1 MRVPFAAS
9 LPASASVA
17 GLGRPSRKFS
27 ISVGEA
33 SLAQAISGEF
43 NEVQAFQPANL
54 AEQTRG
60 ANFLQSTTPNPETT
74 VGILY
79 CGDMGSAFGKLLH
92 EGGLRVVTTCEGR
105 SRATQQQAAA
115 SGIEILPT
123 LDDVVAQ
130 SHFVFSLVLPPAAI
144 EVAQQYISRRQMS
157 PEGSV
162 FVEANSLGL
171 ETLCEIERLMTAVSV
186 PLVDATFNGSA
197 HRLQDQGVLHL
208 SGPEAQSVA
217 SICKDLVRVNLLG
230 ARVGSA
236 SLTKLMMSVLAKG
249 LAGLFL
255 EVGVLAERADML
267 ESFLKSCRLFY
278 PDILTAAERML
289 PTYPRH
295 AARRVGE
302 MHDIEQLG
310 QAFHLRLG
318 MSHEAGEWIKNIASV
333 QWDPTQLGTDGD
345 MQTII
350 HSVANAR
357 KSEFL
362 KVKV

>member
-1 MRVPFAAS
+1 MEPVK
-9 LPASASVA
+9 
-17 GLGRPSRKFS
+17 PS
-27 ISVGEA
+27 
-33 SLAQAISGEF
+33 
-43 NEVQAFQPANL
+43 
-54 AEQTRG
+54 
-60 ANFLQSTTPNPETT
+60 PEIT

-92 EGGLRVVTTCEGR
+92 EGGLRVVTTCDGR
-105 SRATQQQAAA
+105 SRTTQEQAQA
-115 SGIEILPT
+115 SGIEILPS

-130 SHFVFSLVLPPAAI
+130 SHFVFSLVLPSAGMD
-144 EVAQQYISRRQMS
+144 VAQQFLSRHQMR

-171 ETLCEIERLMTAVSV
+171 ETLREIERLMAARNV

-197 HRLQDQGVLHL
+197 HRLRDHSVLHL

-217 SICKDLVRVNLLG
+217 SLCKDFVRVNLLG

-267 ESFLKSCRLFY
+267 ESFLGSCRLFY

-302 MHDIEQLG
+302 MGDIEQLG
-310 QAFHLRLG
+310 RAYRLKLG
-318 MSHEAGEWIKNIASV
+318 MTQEAGRWIRCIADIPWDEMKLEGPADLPTVIKSV
-333 QWDPTQLGTDGD
+333 EEACPIEGQV
-345 MQTII
+345 
-350 HSVANAR
+350 S
-357 KSEFL
+357 
-362 KVKV
+362 